1 MSLYKSVVLTK
12 TASDALTMS
21 IHVNEVIMTLP
32 VTSCSVNI
40 RTFNLFRLN
49 RWAIRIQ
56 DSGHEGTPELLI

>member
-12 TASDALTMS
+12 TASDALMAS
-21 IHVNEVIMTLP
+21 IHVNEVIMALP
-32 VTSCSVNI
+32 AISYGVNI
-40 RTFNLFRLN
+40 RTFSLFRPN